1 MKLGAYETN
10 RIYNVDCYEAIKQL
24 PDNSIDLI
32 ISDPPYEIEVAHSSG
47 IFGIDKKLSYQQIA
61 DISNGYDYK
70 ILDDFVR
77 VLKRINLYVWC
88 SKRQIPTLLD
98 YFVTQRKCR
107 YNIITWHKSNVIPA
121 TNNCYMPDTEY
132 CLFFRERGAKL
143 YGTPTTKRTYYVTP
157 TNKADKQR
165 FGHPTIKPLEKI
177 QNFLLNSSGGGGIIL
192 DPFAGSGTTGV
203 AAKNNDRQYIL
214 FEKDE
219 TRYLQAENRLNNIQV
234 GGQMTLFTM

>member
-1 MKLGAYETN
+1 MKLGTYETN
-10 RIYNVDCYEAIKQL
+10 RIYNVDAYEAIKQL

-32 ISDPPYEIEVAHSSG
+32 ITDPPYEIEVAHSSG
-47 IFGIDKKLSYQQIA
+47 AFGIDKKLNYQQIA
-61 DISNGYDYK
+61 DISCGIDYA

-77 VLKRINLYVWC
+77 VLKRINLYIWC
-88 SKRQIPTLLD
+88 SRRQIPRLLD

-107 YNIITWHKSNVIPA
+107 YTIITWHK
-121 TNNCYMPDTEY
+121 TNAPPTCNNHYMLDTEY
-132 CLFFRERGAKL
+132 CLYFCERGVKL
-143 YGTPTTKRTYYVTP
+143 RGTSATKRTYYVTP
-157 TNKADKQR
+157 LNISDKQK
-165 FGHPTIKPLEKI
+165 FGHPTIKPLEII
-177 QNFLLNSSGGGGIIL
+177 QNFVLNSSVEEGIIL

-219 TRYLQAENRLNNIQV
+219 TRFKQAENRLNNIQI